1 MSDFL
6 TRLAGRALRQIPVL
20 EPLAPSWTTPLAVA
34 PETEEVEAQVQ
45 HGVWPAAVAMPQDAA
60 AVEAPP
66 LPDWPPMRSTLNLGL
81 PGRVTT
87 GLVEVEA
94 VVPAPPQVVAAP
106 APAVA
111 QHRAV
116 EPRPAVTPPPAT
128 RPALPQPAMPRRQ
141 MKEQEQLEALRE
153 PTTPTQPHAAGAT
166 APRLRARSAAVSVP
180 SGRAVTPTAAATP
193 VSPATSAPQP
203 LAMDS
208 ATTVL
213 TDRPAR
219 PDDGTPTQSIVS
231 VGQHDEAT
239 LAEPAARR
247 RRVEAETPQQ
257 PTISVSIG
265 RIVVRAAPPAP
276 RTASPAAMPPKDPRV
291 SLDTY
296 LAERSGSRR

>member
-111 QHRAV
+111 Q
-116 EPRPAVTPPPAT
+116 
-128 RPALPQPAMPRRQ
+128 RR
-141 MKEQEQLEALRE
+141 
-153 PTTPTQPHAAGAT
+153 TAAGYGFRHDSPDGPPRT
-166 APRLRARSAAVSVP
+166 AGRRYAHAVDCVRRSARRGDA
-180 SGRAVTPTAAATP
+180 GRTCCAPTACRGG
-193 VSPATSAPQP
+193 
-203 LAMDS
+203 DS
-208 ATTVL
+208 ATT
-213 TDRPAR
+213 DHQRQHRPHR
-219 PDDGTPTQSIVS
+219 CPC
-231 VGQHDEAT
+231 
-239 LAEPAARR
+239 
-247 RRVEAETPQQ
+247 
-257 PTISVSIG
+257 
-265 RIVVRAAPPAP
+265 RAAC
-276 RTASPAAMPPKDPRV
+276 TAHRITRGDAAKGPTRIAGHIP
-291 SLDTY
+291 
-296 LAERSGSRR
+296 G